1 MTEDQGQRQL
11 TKELTSFHLHI
22 FECPNLK
29 MNTQIK
35 ASQNVNAVD
44 HHHCHLAFMCTN
56 NQIEY
61 YFWPISM
68 NGWVFFCYIHKWAK
82 RLILQMDGSGGLF
95 RHHIR
100 SLLLRSCN
108 TNPSLSIRDTLRADK

>member
-1 MTEDQGQRQL
+1 
-11 TKELTSFHLHI
+11 
-22 FECPNLK
+22 

-35 ASQNVNAVD
+35 ASQNVDAVEH
-44 HHHCHLAFMCTN
+44 HHHCHRHLAFMCTN

-68 NGWVFFCYIHKWAK
+68 NGWVFSVTYTNGPK
-82 RLILQMDGSGGLF
+82 GSFYKLMAAGGLF